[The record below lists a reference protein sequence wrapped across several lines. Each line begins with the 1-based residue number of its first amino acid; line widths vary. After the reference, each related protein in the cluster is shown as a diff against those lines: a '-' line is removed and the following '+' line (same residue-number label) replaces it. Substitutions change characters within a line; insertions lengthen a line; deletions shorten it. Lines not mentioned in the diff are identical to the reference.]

1 MMTKHEIF
9 EYDSLEDRQSIG
21 QYFQALIEGL
31 EKGQLKFNSER
42 GSIELCPGSLI
53 EFSIKV
59 HKKDDSGK
67 LNINL
72 SWKDPKDNPLKK
84 DKIVISS

>member
-1 MMTKHEIF
+1 MTKNEIF
-9 EYDSLEDRQSIG
+9 EHDSLEDRQSIG
-21 QYFQALIEGL
+21 KYFQALTEGL

-59 HKKDDSGK
+59 HKRDNSGR
-67 LNINL
+67 LSIHL

-84 DKIVISS
+84 DKIIISS